1 MVPVFSILAHT
12 GPDFVSEG
20 DMLIVRVVQI
30 PLPITAGS
38 HGPYGL
44 HVLSDWARF
53 KLLNAN
59 TGVPEL
65 RGRQLIIAERW
76 R

>member
-1 MVPVFSILAHT
+1 VVPVFSILAHT

-44 HVLSDWARF
+44 HVLSDGPG
-53 KLLNAN
+53 LSY
-59 TGVPEL
+59 
-65 RGRQLIIAERW
+65 
-76 R
+76 